1 VNGLPVGWDEGPG
14 LVASVWRF
22 RWLVAAVALAGALAG
37 FGASTLQPVMYEA
50 TSKILLAPP
59 PTGDGGQV
67 QADRYVRNQA
77 AFITSPPVLQRA
89 VRLVKGRVTVKQLR
103 KRLVAEPSKESDLV
117 TVRVRD
123 ATAQGAVDL
132 VAAVGQAYEQTAV
145 EHDRVGANRTV
156 GQLEADQKALEAR
169 LRELD
174 ARRRASPGDVT
185 LQPQRDEVAR
195 QLTEVTRRIE
205 QARLADTGGDPVAL
219 REQPEL
225 PEQPAQPQPL
235 RMAALGGLLGAM
247 LAAALAWKLAWRRR
261 PAAAGGPRQPDW
273 APSTV
278 KPAGRRERLARA
290 LRSRLPHRGG
300 AGEEA
305 WPAEAAPTPDVSSA
319 RARARMVTVMR
330 SRLIEDD
337 AGDVTVATEEPER
350 HNGKGHR
357 PSANG
362 NGSGHWAELHGD
374 EPDGNRS
381 AASE

>member
-1 VNGLPVGWDEGPG
+1 VGWDEGPG

-37 FGASTLQPVMYEA
+37 AGASTLQPVMYEA
-50 TSKILLAPP
+50 TSQILLAPP
-59 PTGDGGQV
+59 PAGDGGQV
-67 QADRYVRNQA
+67 EADRYVRNQA
-77 AFITSPPVLQRA
+77 AFLTSPPVLERA

-123 ATAQGAVDL
+123 ASAQGAVDL
-132 VAAVGQAYEQTAV
+132 AAAVGQAYEQTAV
-145 EHDRVGANRTV
+145 EHDRAGTNRTV
-156 GQLEADQKALEAR
+156 GQLQADQKALDAR

-174 ARRRASPGDVT
+174 AGRRASPGNVA

-205 QARLADTGGDPVAL
+205 QARLAGTGRDPVAL
-219 REQPEL
+219 REQAVL
-225 PEQPAQPQPL
+225 PEQPAQPQPS

-247 LAAALAWKLAWRRR
+247 LAAGLAWKLAWRRR
-261 PAAAGGPRQPDW
+261 AAAGPLQPEW
-273 APSTV
+273 VPPAGLAAA
-278 KPAGRRERLARA
+278 KPVGRRERLARA
-290 LRSRLPHRGG
+290 LRSRLPHRSGG
-300 AGEEA
+300 GEEA
-305 WPAEAAPTPDVSSA
+305 WPAEAAPTPDVGSA

-330 SRLIEDD
+330 SRLVEDD
-337 AGDVTVATEEPER
+337 AGDVTVALAEEPE
-350 HNGKGHR
+350 HNNGKGHH

-362 NGSGHWAELHGD
+362 NGNGRWAELHGD
-374 EPDGNRS
+374 EPDGNQS